1 MKGVAYKLYIIK
13 DFIITSIELSAF
25 MILWQK
31 FILKREKTLLKNL
44 IIILISASIMA
55 ITNNI
60 KVYYNMFLNYLI
72 LIFSVT
78 YFYHKKFIHALLEFC
93 LVLIVIMLLQLIV
106 IFSLNFFNLSNYL
119 DSFLFNISANF
130 LILAISIS
138 INYLLP
144 KKINILEI
152 NSNITYYFI
161 INFLGNIIIFKI
173 IWEYDKILILNNMF
187 LIILVETIILILN
200 LILYQYIM
208 KIIEEKKSIIIKN
221 TYNPVILN
229 IIEEIKSKQHDFK
242 NHLNTINGIIDTTDK
257 ENLKKYL
264 KEYIQSLNYSTKNLE
279 DILYINDPIIGAII
293 YNELCKAKKNNIK
306 FSYFINNDLEELK
319 LKSYELSEILTNL
332 LDNAFEAVENR
343 TNKEVILNIT
353 YEDNENI
360 LEIKNEGIPT
370 NLSNLSKIFERG
382 FSTKEG
388 NNRGY
393 GLYNIKKIVE
403 QNGGNIQ
410 LFFEDNYTIFRI
422 LF

>member
-1 MKGVAYKLYIIK
+1 MDVIK
-13 DFIITSIELSAF
+13 DFIITFIELSAF
-25 MILWQK
+25 MLLWQK
-31 FILKREKTLLKNL
+31 FRLKEEKTFFKNL
-44 IIILISASIMA
+44 IIILMSTFIMT
-55 ITNNI
+55 ITNNMKI
-60 KVYYNMFLNYLI
+60 YYNMSLSYLI

-93 LVLIVIMLLQLIV
+93 LILIVIMLLQLIV
-106 IFSLNFFNLSNYL
+106 IFSLNFFNLNHYL
-119 DSFLFNISANF
+119 DSFLFDIIANF

-161 INFLGNIIIFKI
+161 IIFLGNIIIFKI
-173 IWEYDKILILNNMF
+173 IWEYDKILILNNVF
-187 LIILVETIILILN
+187 LIILVQAIILILN

-208 KIIEEKKSIIIKN
+208 KITEEKKSMLIKN

-242 NHLNTINGIIDTTDK
+242 NHLNTINGITDTIDK

-264 KEYIQSLNYSTKNLE
+264 KEYIQSLNYSNKSLE

-293 YNELCKAKKNNIK
+293 YNKLSKAKKNNIK
-306 FSYFINNDLEELK
+306 FSYFINNDLKELK

-343 TNKEVILNIT
+343 TNKKVILNIT

-360 LEIKNEGIPT
+360 LEIKNQGIPT
-370 NLSNLSKIFERG
+370 NLSNISKIFERG

-393 GLYNIKKIVE
+393 GLYNVKKIVE
-403 QNGGNIQ
+403 QRGGNIQ

>member
-1 MKGVAYKLYIIK
+1 MNILK

-31 FILKREKTLLKNL
+31 FILKGEKTFFRNL
-44 IIILISASIMA
+44 IIILISAFIMA

-78 YFYHKKFIHALLEFC
+78 YFYHKKFIHTLLEFC

-106 IFSLNFFNLSNYL
+106 ILSLNFFNLNHYL
-119 DSFLFNISANF
+119 DSFLFDIITNF
-130 LILAISIS
+130 IILIISIGS
-138 INYLLP
+138 YYLIP
-144 KKINILEI
+144 KRINILEI

-173 IWEYDKILILNNMF
+173 IWEYDKILILNNVF
-187 LIILVETIILILN
+187 LIIIVQTIVLILN
-200 LILYQYIM
+200 LMLYQYIM
-208 KIIEEKKSIIIKN
+208 KISEEKKSMLIKN

-229 IIEEIKSKQHDFK
+229 IIEEVKSKQHDFK
-242 NHLNTINGIIDTTDK
+242 NHLNTINGIIETTDK

-264 KEYIQSLNYSTKNLE
+264 KEYIHSLNYSTKSLE
-279 DILYINDPIIGAII
+279 DILYINEPTIGAII
-293 YNELCKAKKNNIK
+293 YNKLCKAKKNNIK
-306 FSYFINNDLEELK
+306 FSYFINNDLKELK

-332 LDNAFEAVENR
+332 LDNAFEAVENMA
-343 TNKEVILNIT
+343 NKEVILNIT

-370 NLSNLSKIFERG
+370 SLSNISKIFERG

-393 GLYNIKKIVE
+393 GLYNVKKIVE
-403 QNGGNIQ
+403 QSGGNIQ
-410 LFFEDNYTIFRI
+410 LFFEDKYIIFRI